1 MKPVQYLPDSHPF
14 VFPNEG
20 PVAVVC
26 VHGFE
31 ATPYEVRPVGRALAD
46 RGFHVVGPAVAG
58 HAIAPRREGIFAFR
72 QATRGEWLSSVR
84 SVVTD
89 LRTRFD
95 RVYLYGQ
102 SMGGIIVLNLAAEGL
117 AEAVAVTGAA
127 LILPWPARFLA
138 PFLKRLDVVVPVPWS
153 EVPENPRYRAWPSKA
168 IHELYLLSRETVE
181 SLSRVTCPVV
191 ACHSKRD
198 STITPKVVALMEQEL
213 SGPFEVNWF
222 HKTGHTM
229 TLHVEA
235 DAVVSRIVEFFL
247 SLENGHRGDASR
259 RS

>member
-1 MKPVQYLPDSHPF
+1 MKSDPYLPDSHPF

-31 ATPYEVRPVGRALAD
+31 ATPFEARPVGRALAD
-46 RGFHVVGPAVAG
+46 RGLHVVGPAVAG
-58 HAIAPRREGIFAFR
+58 HAIAPRRKGIAVFR
-72 QATRGEWLSSVR
+72 QATRGEWLASVR
-84 SVVTD
+84 SAVTD

-102 SMGGIIVLNLAAEGL
+102 SMGGAIALNLAAEGL
-117 AEAVAVTGAA
+117 ADAVAVTGAA
-127 LILPWPARFLA
+127 LILPWPARFLS
-138 PFLKRLDVVVPVPWS
+138 PLLKRLDVVVPVPWS

-168 IHELYLLSRETVE
+168 VHELYELSRETVQG
-181 SLSRVTCPVV
+181 LSRVTCPVLV
-191 ACHSKRD
+191 CHSTRD
-198 STITPKVVALMEQEL
+198 HTITPRVVTLMEQEL
-213 SGPFEVNWF
+213 SGPFEVSWF

-229 TLHVEA
+229 TLHLEA

-247 SLENGHRGDASR
+247 SLEKGHGGDASR